1 MNFDATQIDIICQVS
16 MVLKRCP
23 YTYTDKGAL
32 FIIGIGK
39 IFIDFELKE
48 IQLINWD
55 YYDEEVGLKLMGV
68 CHMYQLQA
76 QDYIE

>member
-39 IFIDFELKE
+39 IFI
-48 IQLINWD
+48 
-55 YYDEEVGLKLMGV
+55 EV
-68 CHMYQLQA
+68 
-76 QDYIE
+76 